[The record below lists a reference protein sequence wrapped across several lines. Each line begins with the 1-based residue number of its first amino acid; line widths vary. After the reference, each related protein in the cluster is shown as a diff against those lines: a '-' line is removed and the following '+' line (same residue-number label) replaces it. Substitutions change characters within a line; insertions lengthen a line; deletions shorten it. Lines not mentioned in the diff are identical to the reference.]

1 MKTVHTSPSVS
12 AAYPVANRFAHEYGC
27 LRLSVGEALRRV
39 MSQFPDSELTRLLKE
54 YLQAGETVPEDLC
67 VLALERVLLS
77 VQCNTRG

>member
-1 MKTVHTSPSVS
+1 M
-12 AAYPVANRFAHEYGC
+12 
-27 LRLSVGEALRRV
+27 GEALRQV